1 MYQLPAM
8 ISSAFT
14 ITSYVGVTISLFVQT
29 KTAGAMKERKEGG
42 GGGKPQ
48 LQIQNQPTNQP

>member
-42 GGGKPQ
+42 GGKPQ
-48 LQIQNQPTNQP
+48 LQNQPTNQP

>member
-42 GGGKPQ
+42 GGKPQ